1 MRGLEFGLESTLRAA
16 ERCHRES
23 QQLLKSTLEDQL
35 HENGALREQ
44 LEVKC
49 QECGELTLRS
59 QQLSRPKWLTSF
71 KEKKGGER
79 VPRSSELSELRGLR
93 AMLPQ
98 VKAVGGC
105 GWSLE
110 LLRMS
115 WRRANAVR
123 CSSRSSWRACWRSCL
138 ALRGFM

>member
-71 KEKKGGER
+71 KEKKVAKGSRGPANS
-79 VPRSSELSELRGLR
+79 VSSE
-93 AMLPQ
+93 AYAQ
-98 VKAVGGC
+98 C
-105 GWSLE
+105 C
-110 LLRMS
+110 
-115 WRRANAVR
+115 RR
-123 CSSRSSWRACWRSCL
+123 
-138 ALRGFM
+138 